1 MKAPVGAPLR
11 QRLEELYRFER
22 SGMRLGLEG
31 IERLLVRGG
40 RPDLTFASVLIAG
53 TNGKGSTAAHLAAI
67 LMAAGLK
74 TGLYTSPHL
83 LRFNE
88 RIRMNG
94 RAITDDELEAL
105 LGEWWP
111 RFEVERPTFFEAATA
126 IGFDHFSRSG
136 VDVAVVEVGLGGR
149 LDATNVLTPLASVI
163 TTISSDHTEILGDSL
178 RRIAA
183 EKAGI
188 VKERGTLVSGVRGR
202 TACRVIESIVAQRGA
217 RMLRIGQALRYATR
231 CISRDGTDIW
241 LRGPSFGGIVRSPLL
256 GAHQARNAALAALA
270 AEVALAA
277 RGFSRQAIADAVA
290 GGIPATRWPARA
302 ELLDRDPP
310 VLLDAAHNVE
320 GATALRETVAGVFP
334 DRPVAFVVGLSRDKA
349 REPYLTELGRIA
361 SRFYLTQF
369 AGERSTPAA
378 LLLEAAPARHLA
390 CEAHADPADAIG
402 AALHWARQA
411 RGVVV
416 VTGSFYLLAEA
427 MPLLGADVPD
437 AL

>member
-11 QRLEELYRFER
+11 QRLEELYRLER

-31 IERLLVRGG
+31 IERLLERGG
-40 RPDLTFASVLIAG
+40 RPDRAFASVLIAG
-53 TNGKGSTAAHLAAI
+53 TNGKGSTAAHLGAI
-67 LMAAGLK
+67 LMAAGVR

-88 RIRMNG
+88 RIRTDG
-94 RAITDDELEAL
+94 RAIPDDTLETL

-111 RFEVERPTFFEAATA
+111 RFEAERPTFFEAATA

-136 VDVAVVEVGLGGR
+136 VEVAVVEVGLGGR
-149 LDATNVLTPLASVI
+149 LDATNVLTPLVSVI

-178 RRIAA
+178 RRIAV

-202 TACRVIESIVAQRGA
+202 AARGAIESIVAQRGA

-231 CISRDGTDIW
+231 GVSRHGTEIW
-241 LRGPSFGGIVRSPLL
+241 LRGPSYEGMVRSPLL

-277 RGFSRQAIADAVA
+277 RGLPRERIADAITR
-290 GGIPATRWPARA
+290 GIQATRWPARA

-310 VLLDAAHNVE
+310 VLLDAAHNLE

-349 REPYLTELGRIA
+349 RGPYLTELGRVA

-378 LLLEAAPARHLA
+378 LLLEAAPGRHLA
-390 CEAHADPADAIG
+390 CEAHARPADALE
-402 AALHWARQA
+402 AALRWAQEA